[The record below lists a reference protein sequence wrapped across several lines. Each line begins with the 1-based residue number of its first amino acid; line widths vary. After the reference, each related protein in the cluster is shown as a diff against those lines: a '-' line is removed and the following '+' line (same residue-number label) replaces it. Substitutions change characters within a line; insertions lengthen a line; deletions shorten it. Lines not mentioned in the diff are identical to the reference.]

1 MYQFRLVNE
10 SDLSEILEIENE
22 GFTPKEAATEKALID
37 RIQNIK
43 DTFIV
48 AESNGEIAG
57 YVNGPVIENMYIT
70 DDLFETIEPNPS
82 TGGYIAILG
91 LVVAKDYRNQGLAGQ
106 LLKQLESTA
115 KDNQREGITLTC
127 KADLIPFYE
136 KYGYTNDGISASEHG
151 GVQWFNL
158 IKQFT

>member
-10 SDLSEILEIENE
+10 SDLSEILEIVNE